1 MLCVSLTTWSKIYD
15 KSCCIHSHFHL
26 FYVNDDIFNLSYKLS
41 VSRLYIAQGGIAL
54 GPSLLSRNKELKE
67 LVFPPKAV
75 MAINVIECVG
85 LIFMFFT
92 LSARIDKGIVKKS
105 GKLAI
110 VIGVGAFIIP
120 LTVTILTT
128 LFIRDGL
135 ELDDELR
142 STLPMVATLEATIS
156 FHVILANLTE
166 LKLLNSEIGR
176 LALSSSL
183 LSSLIGWFAPTFY
196 IYASENA
203 RVGITRRTVFL
214 MNVSVIVMVIIIVFV
229 VRPIIFWMMRKT
241 PEGKPLKQDHLVALN
256 VIVLVVALVG
266 ELTGQNSYLGPFIL
280 GITTPVTPPMGSL
293 LADKIQYFV
302 WVAFIPCFIIN
313 TGRRVDLYSI
323 QFNHFL
329 AVEMVIL
336 IAGTVKTFAIVIP
349 CLYSKIP
356 FMDALALGL
365 LLNCRGIYDIQ
376 VFTRAK
382 QRLVRITWRI
392 YLRIV
397 SYAFEG
403 VACSFLFWK
412 QKMLHILSKSSSN

>member
-1 MLCVSLTTWSKIYD
+1 M
-15 KSCCIHSHFHL
+15 
-26 FYVNDDIFNLSYKLS
+26 
-41 VSRLYIAQGGIAL
+41 AQGGIAL
-54 GPSLLSRNKELKE
+54 GPSLLGKSAELRD

-110 VIGVGAFIIP
+110 IIGVGSFVIP
-120 LTVTILTT
+120 LIVTILMT
-128 LFIRDGL
+128 LFIRNGL

-183 LSSLIGWFAPTFY
+183 LSSLISWLAPSFS
-196 IYASENA
+196 IYVSESSSP
-203 RVGITRRTVFL
+203 GIKRQTVFL
-214 MNVSVIVMVIIIVFV
+214 MNVSILVMVIIIVFA

-241 PEGKPLKQDHLVALN
+241 PEGKPLKQDHLVAIN
-256 VIVLVVALVG
+256 VIVLVVAFAG
-266 ELTGQNSYLGPFIL
+266 ELTGQNGYLGPFIL
-280 GITTPVTPPMGSL
+280 GITTPVAPPMGSL

-302 WVAFIPCFIIN
+302 LAAFIPCFMIN
-313 TGRRVDLYSI
+313 TGRRVDLFSI
-323 QFNHFL
+323 QFNHFV
-329 AVEMVIL
+329 AVEMTIL
-336 IAGTVKTFAIVIP
+336 IAGIVKTFAIVIP

-382 QRLVRITWRI
+382 QRLVRITWAI
-392 YLRIV
+392 
-397 SYAFEG
+397 YAFQ
-403 VACSFLFWK
+403 L
-412 QKMLHILSKSSSN
+412 